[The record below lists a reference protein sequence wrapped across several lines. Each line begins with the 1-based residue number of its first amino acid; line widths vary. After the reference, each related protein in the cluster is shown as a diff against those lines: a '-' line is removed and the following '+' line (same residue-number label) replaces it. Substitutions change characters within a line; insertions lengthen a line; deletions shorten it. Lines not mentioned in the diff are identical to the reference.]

1 MTHINFSIS
10 GISRHASQFS
20 ATARGNSFMANDPSV
35 LFDDENDI
43 SPMEYL
49 LGGYAGYLNIVFY
62 ALAHRMGIGIKEL
75 KLHIEGNIHTDQLAY
90 DTLPG
95 ITSFNSL
102 VIVID
107 ITTDTVLTEEF
118 ILIRKAIA
126 AGIVTDKDGNT
137 PGVAYKLAK
146 TGLLN

>member
-10 GISRHASQFS
+10 GTSRHASGFS
-20 ATARGNSFMANDPSV
+20 AIARGNSFMANDPSV

-43 SPMEYL
+43 NPMEYL

-62 ALAHRMGIGIKEL
+62 ALAHRMGIAVKEL

-107 ITTDTVLTEEF
+107 ISTDAIVTEEF
-118 ILIRKAIA
+118 TLIRKAIA
-126 AGIVTDKDGNT
+126 AGIVKDREGNAPLVT
-137 PGVAYKLAK
+137 YKLAK
-146 TGLLN
+146 SGFMN

>member
-20 ATARGNSFMANDPSV
+20 ATARGNSFVANDPSV

-62 ALAHRMGIGIKEL
+62 ALAHRHGIGIRSL
-75 KLHIEGNIHTDQLAY
+75 RLHIDGNIHTDKLAY

-95 ITSFNSL
+95 ITSFNSIG
-102 VIVID
+102 IVID
-107 ITTDTVLTEEF
+107 IATDADALEELMLT
-118 ILIRKAIA
+118 RKAIA
-126 AGIVTDKDGNT
+126 AGVIKDRDGNT
-137 PGVAYKLAK
+137 PRVTFRLSKPDR
-146 TGLLN
+146 LN